1 MGLDFFECYQILGI
15 TGECDWQTI
24 RKKYKS
30 LIQQHHPDRFK
41 ENTPEHIASQKSIR
55 EFNAAYKTISDYY
68 ALNHCLP
75 PSEKL
80 TPPLPANDS
89 KSIRKKRPPVSQQRT
104 TKKANTRRAKPV
116 KRILA
121 SSLLTVIL
129 IIFIYQSFDEA
140 SSENGQEKNIEKSME
155 ISNINALNNI
165 KSPVET
171 PDVIQQ
177 SKEQSDLSYSLGAS
191 LGEVISIEGEP
202 TSIEGSTW
210 HYGKSSLTFSKGV
223 VSGWHRHPDHPLKL
237 RVTST
242 PSIIHQ
248 PGHIEREPSK
258 VKKPYWQH

>member
-1 MGLDFFECYQILGI
+1 MSLDFFECYQILGI

-41 ENTPEHIASQKSIR
+41 ENTPEHTDSQKSIR
-55 EFNAAYKTISDYY
+55 EFNAAYKTLSDYY

-75 PSEKL
+75 SSEKI
-80 TPPLPANDS
+80 TAPLSADPH
-89 KSIRKKRPPVSQQRT
+89 KPVRKQRPPVSQQRT
-104 TKKANTRRAKPV
+104 ETKPSSRQTRPV

-129 IIFIYQSFDEA
+129 LMYLYQNFNEV
-140 SSENGQEKNIEKSME
+140 SSPNEQKENIEINNSTA
-155 ISNINALNNI
+155 ISNIKPA
-165 KSPVET
+165 VET
-171 PDVIQQ
+171 PSLVQQ
-177 SKEQSDLSYSLGAS
+177 VKKQSDLSYSLGAS

-210 HYGKSSLTFSKGV
+210 YYGKSSLTFSKGV
-223 VSGWHRHPDHPLKL
+223 VSSWHRDPDHPLKL
-237 RVTST
+237 RIATTT

-248 PGHIEREPSK
+248 PGHTERKPGK